1 MQCAPSRML
10 DNARVNSPRRPL
22 GRTIVRTLL
31 AVALG
36 VVMGALGTVV
46 HRYGDDSLYLGL
58 ALAFALTAAAGVLAR
73 AWAGYGTLLA
83 FGVGWVAVV
92 QALSLPGSGGDVVV
106 PAGILGMVW
115 SYSGVAILA
124 VVAFLP
130 SSWFSEVPARR
141 DRPAA

>member
-1 MQCAPSRML
+1 ML
-10 DNARVNSPRRPL
+10 DNGWVNSRGRHL

-31 AVALG
+31 AVLLG
-36 VVMGALGTVV
+36 VVMGGLGTVV
-46 HRYGDDSLYLGL
+46 HRFGDESWYLGL
-58 ALAFALTAAAGVLAR
+58 ALALALTVAAGVLAR
-73 AWAGYGTLLA
+73 AWAGYGTLLG
-83 FGVGWVAVV
+83 FGVGWVAMV

-106 PAGILGMVW
+106 PAGVLGMVW
-115 SYSGVAILA
+115 SYSGVAVLA